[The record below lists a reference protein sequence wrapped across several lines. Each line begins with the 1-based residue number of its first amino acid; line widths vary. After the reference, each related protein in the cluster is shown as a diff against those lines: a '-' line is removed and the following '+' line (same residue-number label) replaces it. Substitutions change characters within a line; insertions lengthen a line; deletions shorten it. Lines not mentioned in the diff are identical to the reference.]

1 MGKQRVLIR
10 DIADSLNLSRT
21 TVSKVL
27 NGNTSVSEANRK
39 RVLQKAAELNYK
51 QFSFLSSPL
60 EASPQVPA
68 HPKNNSIS
76 GNIAFFFHKAPDRY
90 HVASPLLV
98 TFEQESRK
106 EGYTLSIY
114 TVGNEEIASMKLPST
129 FDEGSIDAILCVE
142 LFDES
147 YVRLLCDLGKPILFV
162 DSYHTIVKDNLKAD
176 ILLMENKDS
185 LSEMV
190 KSIIMA
196 NGFSYVGFVGAFN
209 HCLSFYERWLGFCS
223 ALLDCDILLN
233 KSSCIISED
242 DPKYFDKQW
251 LINRLKTIDPFPE
264 LFVCANDAL
273 AMQLILCL
281 KELNISVPSDVMVTG
296 FDNSPVSPL
305 ITPPLTTVD
314 INTTDM
320 GKMAARQI
328 ISRIANP
335 ALPYS
340 RLYLQTQVLFRES
353 ASVMSKEWQ

>member
-1 MGKQRVLIR
+1 MGKQRVLIQ

-90 HVASPLLV
+90 HVVSPLLI
-98 TFEQESRK
+98 TFEQEIRK

-129 FDEGSIDAILCVE
+129 FDEGSIDAILCAE

-223 ALLDCDILLN
+223 ALLDCDIL
-233 KSSCIISED
+233 
-242 DPKYFDKQW
+242 

>member
-1 MGKQRVLIR
+1 M
-10 DIADSLNLSRT
+10 
-21 TVSKVL
+21 
-27 NGNTSVSEANRK
+27 
-39 RVLQKAAELNYK
+39 
-51 QFSFLSSPL
+51 
-60 EASPQVPA
+60 
-68 HPKNNSIS
+68 
-76 GNIAFFFHKAPDRY
+76 
-90 HVASPLLV
+90 
-98 TFEQESRK
+98 
-106 EGYTLSIY
+106 
-114 TVGNEEIASMKLPST
+114 
-129 FDEGSIDAILCVE
+129 
-142 LFDES
+142 
-147 YVRLLCDLGKPILFV
+147 
-162 DSYHTIVKDNLKAD
+162 
-176 ILLMENKDS
+176 
-185 LSEMV
+185 
-190 KSIIMA
+190 
-196 NGFSYVGFVGAFN
+196 
-209 HCLSFYERWLGFCS
+209 
-223 ALLDCDILLN
+223 LN